1 MSANYSIVNVA
12 TSQTLD
18 WPSSPALGSIA
29 ICSTRGAK
37 WTMTPSIGYYSISL
51 SNLALGSGAIA
62 SPSGFDS
69 SLWKLIKFD
78 TGNYRIINKVTG
90 LLLAQDAKGSV
101 VEETQDSLS
110 DQRNEWN
117 LVQDPGSVLK
127 TPANQEREV
136 SVANGRVLPE
146 TSLRWG

>member
-1 MSANYSIVNVA
+1 
-12 TSQTLD
+12 
-18 WPSSPALGSIA
+18 
-29 ICSTRGAK
+29 
-37 WTMTPSIGYYSISL
+37 
-51 SNLALGSGAIA
+51 
-62 SPSGFDS
+62 
-69 SLWKLIKFD
+69 LIKFD